1 VEDERLAA
9 TVARLKARLA
19 TAPPDVAALLD
30 ALAQRSRPAY
40 LQWLKVQR
48 REDLVLVAVE
58 EVDLF
63 QTSSKYTLA
72 VTRDEEWVIRT
83 PLKELEDQLDPA
95 RFWRVHRN
103 AIVRVGAVARVSR
116 DGAAG
121 QVVVHL
127 RHHDRTVTVSR
138 AYAHLFRQM

>member
-1 VEDERLAA
+1 V
-9 TVARLKARLA
+9 
-19 TAPPDVAALLD
+19 
-30 ALAQRSRPAY
+30 S

-48 REDLVLVAVE
+48 GRDVVLVAVE
-58 EVDLF
+58 EVDVF
-63 QTSSKYTLA
+63 QTSQKYTLA
-72 VTRDEEWVIRT
+72 ITSDEEWVIRT
-83 PLKELEDQLDPA
+83 PLKELEEQLDRA

-116 DGAAG
+116 DCAD

-127 RHHDRTVTVSR
+127 RNHDRKVTVSR